1 MRTARGDRRGLGLRP
16 FSPQVGEGAF
26 TMNEAF
32 RASLRVHIINASL
45 HKLRARSRLWE
56 ALGTIL
62 VMLAAMGLIV
72 ALGMS

>member
-1 MRTARGDRRGLGLRP
+1 MSD
-16 FSPQVGEGAF
+16 
-26 TMNEAF
+26 AF
-32 RASLRVHIINASL
+32 RKALSFHVANATLGHLRT
-45 HKLRARSRLWE
+45 RSRLWE

>member
-1 MRTARGDRRGLGLRP
+1 
-16 FSPQVGEGAF
+16 
-26 TMNEAF
+26 MNEAF
-32 RASLRVHIINASL
+32 RAALRVHIINTSL
-45 HKLRARSRLWE
+45 HRLRTRSRLWE